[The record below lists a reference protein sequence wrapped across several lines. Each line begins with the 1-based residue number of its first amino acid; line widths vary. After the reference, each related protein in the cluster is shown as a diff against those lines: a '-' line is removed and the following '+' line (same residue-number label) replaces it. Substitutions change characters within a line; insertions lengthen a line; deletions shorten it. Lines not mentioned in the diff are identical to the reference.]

1 MQDDMTQGAFDIG
14 HTEGV
19 KVILQVSCYQNC
31 IRDSDRVCNAAAV
44 KLAVLDTIAFGV
56 LCQPEAVDICCQ
68 VACAVS
74 NRAVHGW
81 NRLE

>member
-1 MQDDMTQGAFDIG
+1 MRQGAFDIG

-19 KVILQVSCYQNC
+19 KVKLQVLCYQNC
-31 IRDSDRVCNAAAV
+31 MVLRDFDRVCNAAAV

-68 VACAVS
+68 VPCAVS